1 MKTVTVSKQ
10 ELLLKVI
17 ENREEHLKD
26 YKEMMIEYKQ
36 KLIEALEL
44 MIEKNRVIQKNFDRT
59 VSLQEPVNNVSDYDR
74 IISMLGMS
82 VADTIELDFHEYEQ
96 YVMNNWHW
104 SSSFEISKTRYMS
117 S

>member
-10 ELLLKVI
+10 ELLTKVI
-17 ENREEHLKD
+17 ENRDEHLKD

-44 MIEKNRVIQKNFDRT
+44 MIEENRVIDKNFDRT
-59 VSLQEPVNNVSDYDR
+59 ISLQEPVNNVADYDR
-74 IISMLGMS
+74 IISMLKMS

-104 SSSFEISKTRYMS
+104 SGSFEISKTRYMS